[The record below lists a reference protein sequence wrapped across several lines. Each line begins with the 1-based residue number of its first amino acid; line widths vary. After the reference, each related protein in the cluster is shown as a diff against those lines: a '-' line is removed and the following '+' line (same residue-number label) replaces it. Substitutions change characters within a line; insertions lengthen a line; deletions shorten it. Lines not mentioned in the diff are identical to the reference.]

1 MSERLDSAVEY
12 ARSEDAYELH
22 RRGTRQLLLA
32 RACFFGSSY
41 VVSAI
46 LARTLGPTQYGI
58 YGVVISQLLWLEMVV
73 SAGVP
78 GATAKLIGDGRHDAV
93 KVEGSARAL
102 LLGFS
107 LPIVAVCWVL
117 APSIASL
124 LQIPEHTWVFRLAV
138 LDLPLAAAYASY
150 EGALYGHRRFI
161 VVAVAQAALG
171 FLRVAGI
178 LMLIP
183 LGFSVERVILVI
195 IVSTLA
201 VVAGVAFYCRSGEIR
216 AVPAIV
222 RELLGIAAPLAVYLM
237 FAQVLVNIDLW
248 MLKSLWTGPSDMVG
262 HYVASGNLARI
273 LSLVPA
279 VQAGVLFVSVARA
292 MSAGDRT
299 RAREHVREATRFAVI
314 VSAAAFVILGANGPA
329 VLSTLFSSAY
339 IEGDR
344 FLRLQIVGF
353 GLFALL
359 DVFSSSLIA
368 TGRQRLVAATVVA
381 IVPAVWLSN
390 LLLIPRFGPMGAV
403 ASMMCGLAIAAAMT
417 GIMAWRSFGSVF
429 RSSMLVRVLVAG
441 LVVEA
446 TSAAFDVRGPAVLLK
461 ISALSVIYLFVLLA
475 SRELTWK
482 DLGLNV
488 RRPAHTPS

>member
-12 ARSEDAYELH
+12 ARSEEAYELH

-46 LARTLGPTQYGI
+46 LARKLGPTQYGI

-73 SAGVP
+73 NAGVP
-78 GATAKLIGDGRHDAV
+78 GATAKLIADGRYDAM
-93 KVEGSARAL
+93 KVERSARAL

-107 LPIVAVCWVL
+107 LPMVAACWVL
-117 APSIASL
+117 APSIAAL
-124 LQIPEHTWVFRLAV
+124 FQVPEHTWVFRLAV
-138 LDLPLAAAYASY
+138 LDLPFAAAYASY
-150 EGALYGHRRFI
+150 EGTLYGHRRF
-161 VVAVAQAALG
+161 VVLAIAQATLG
-171 FLRVAGI
+171 LLRVAGI
-178 LMLIP
+178 LTLIP

-195 IVSTLA
+195 ILSTLA
-201 VVAGVAFYCRSGEIR
+201 VVAGVAFYCRSGGIR

-222 RELLGIAAPLAVYLM
+222 RELLGIAGPIAVYLM
-237 FAQVLVNIDLW
+237 FAQVLVNLDLW
-248 MLKSLWTGPSDMVG
+248 MLKSLWTGSSDVVG

-292 MSAGDRT
+292 MTAGDRT
-299 RAREHVREATRFAVI
+299 RARGHVQEATRFAVI
-314 VSAAAFVILGANGPA
+314 VSAAAFVILGGNGPA
-329 VLSTLFSSAY
+329 VLATLFSPAY
-339 IEGDR
+339 VEGAR
-344 FLRLQIVGF
+344 FLRFQFVGF
-353 GLFALL
+353 GVFALL
-359 DVFSSSLIA
+359 DVFSCSLIA
-368 TGRQRLVAATVVA
+368 TGRQRLVAAILVA
-381 IVPAVWLSN
+381 IVPAVWFGN
-390 LLLIPRFGPMGAV
+390 LVLIPRFGPMGAV
-403 ASMMCGLAIAAAMT
+403 ASMICGLTIATVMT
-417 GIMAWRSFGSVF
+417 GIMAWRGFGSVF
-429 RSSMLVRVLVAG
+429 RSSMLVRVILAG

-461 ISALSVIYLFVLLA
+461 ISALSVIYLSVLLA

-488 RRPAHTPS
+488 RRPAHTAS